1 MTYLEL
7 LTIYA
12 LGYIPGIVAFI
23 IMVCMEERKLTL
35 VHVLI
40 SLVAGVCSWVMV
52 GFLLIWYIT
61 EFAHYIVNL
70 IKTHN
75 IVIWKSNF
83 ELEELQK

>member
-23 IMVCMEERKLTL
+23 IMVCIAERKLTL

-40 SLVAGVCSWVMV
+40 SLVAGVCSWAMV
-52 GFLLIWYIT
+52 SFLLIFYIT
-61 EFAHYIVNL
+61 KFVYYIGNL

-75 IVIWKSNF
+75 IVIWKSN
-83 ELEELQK
+83 